1 MKKQIKTVIVAFMV
15 LATILLTSCG
25 TLVEPNYGGVLMQ
38 NYGKNGKSDFTEVSG
53 RVSTWGMGTE
63 LYQVPM
69 WEQRGQVDD
78 TLHLISADNNEIE
91 AYPKYSYQ
99 VTKGRL
105 VDVVFD
111 NRQLGKGKDFLVS
124 VESNSLEP
132 RIYDIIKEESRKYV
146 TDTLMSIGGAL
157 KFEKDCEALVR
168 KAFEEKGLKLLTF
181 VAQLK
186 YSDKV
191 REKIDQR
198 LEVNTN
204 VSVLDQQIIE
214 QKKKNELEELRTQF
228 TLIQNKALTPE
239 YLEKMKIEKW
249 DGHFPTYY
257 SGNGLPMINFT
268 QTSKK

>member
-1 MKKQIKTVIVAFMV
+1 MKKVIKMSMFA
-15 LATILLTSCG
+15 LTIGVLTSCG
-25 TLVEPNYGGVLMQ
+25 TLVQPNYGGVLME
-38 NYGKNGKSDFTEVSG
+38 NYGKNGKSDFKEVSG

-69 WEQRGQVDD
+69 WEQRGVVDD

-99 VTKGRL
+99 INKGRL
-105 VDVVFD
+105 VDVIFD
-111 NRQLGKGKDFLVS
+111 NRQISNSGDDFLRG
-124 VESNSLEP
+124 VESNILEA
-132 RIYDIIKEESRKYV
+132 RIYDIIKDESRKHV
-146 TDTLMSIGGAL
+146 TDTLMSIGGSL
-157 KFEKDCEALVR
+157 KFERDCERLIR
-168 KAFEEKGLKLLTF
+168 KAFDDKGFTLITF

-214 QKKKNELEELRTQF
+214 QKKKNELEQLKTEYA
-228 TLIQNKALTPE
+228 LIQSKALTPE
-239 YLEKMKIEKW
+239 ILEKMKIDKW
-249 DGHFPTYY
+249 DGRFPTYY
-257 SGNGLPMINFT
+257 SGNGLPMINLT
-268 QTSKK
+268 TIKK

>member
-1 MKKQIKTVIVAFMV
+1 MKKIKLKISALF
-15 LATILLTSCG
+15 LATGVLISSCG

-105 VDVVFD
+105 VDIVFD
-111 NRQLGKGKDFLVS
+111 NRQLGRGKDFLVS

-132 RIYDIIKEESRKYV
+132 RIYDIIKEESRKYI

-228 TLIQNKALTPE
+228 ILIQNKALTPE

-257 SGNGLPMINFT
+257 SGNGLPMINFANG
-268 QTSKK
+268 KK